1 MLPVAIA
8 IIKAWS
14 CKSFIPIKKIKRPD
28 IDPKNLIKTLL
39 KEDFE
44 VWLAKKKKK
53 KINVID
59 MLNIARREGKKA
71 GLGVSFLPTKVDWVR
86 SQKKLLIGLN
96 E

>member
-1 MLPVAIA
+1 
-8 IIKAWS
+8 
-14 CKSFIPIKKIKRPD
+14 
-28 IDPKNLIKTLL
+28 LL

-71 GLGVSFLPTKVDWVR
+71 GLGVSFLPTKVD
-86 SQKKLLIGLN
+86 
-96 E
+96 